1 MNVSG
6 KTRICALIGD
16 PVEHSL
22 SPVIQNAAF
31 KHLGLD
37 YVYVAFN
44 VKADRLKDAVS
55 GIKAFN
61 IHGLNVTMPHKI
73 AIIKYLDGLDKAASR
88 VGSVNTILNS
98 DGRLV
103 GYTTDGIGALNAL
116 KCADADPSGK
126 KVVILGAGGSSRAIS
141 FTLAEIALELVILN
155 RTFDR
160 AKDLKNALCN
170 VFSDRLRIKAA
181 PLMDE
186 YLKKELE
193 DADILI
199 NATSVGMK
207 PNIDDTPVK
216 QNYLRK
222 DLIVFDLVY
231 EPLETR
237 LLREARSVGAK
248 TINGLSMLV
257 HQGAVSFKIW
267 TGVNAPVGIM
277 MDAALKRIRHLKS
290 STSKYVKEDVAF

>member
-1 MNVSG
+1 MNLSG

-37 YVYVAFN
+37 YIYLAFN
-44 VKADRLKDAVS
+44 VRADRLKDAVS
-55 GIKAFN
+55 GIRALN
-61 IHGLNVTMPHKI
+61 MHGLNVTMPHKI
-73 AIIKYLDGLDKAASR
+73 AVIKYLDGLDETASR

-98 DGRLV
+98 DGRLI
-103 GYTTDGIGALNAL
+103 GYTTDGVGALNAL
-116 KCADADPSGK
+116 KSADADPSGK
-126 KVVILGAGGSSRAIS
+126 KVVILGAGGSSRAVS
-141 FTLAEIALELVILN
+141 FTLAEIASELVILN

-160 AKDLKNALCN
+160 AKDLKNVLRRVLGN
-170 VFSDRLRIKAA
+170 ELRIKAA
-181 PLMDE
+181 PLTDE

-207 PNIDDTPVK
+207 PNSDDTPVK
-216 QNYLRK
+216 RDYLRK
-222 DLIVFDLVY
+222 DLVVFDFVY

-237 LLREARSVGAK
+237 LLREARLAGAK
-248 TINGLSMLV
+248 VIDGLSMLI
-257 HQGAVSFKIW
+257 HQGAASFRIW
-267 TGVNAPVGIM
+267 TGMKAPVEIM
-277 MDAALKRIRHLKS
+277 MDAALKRIKQLKS
-290 STSKYVKEDVAF
+290 SASNNVKEDAAL

>member
-6 KTRICALIGD
+6 KTKVCALIGD

-22 SPVIQNAAF
+22 SPVIQNSAF

-44 VKADRLKDAVS
+44 VKANSLKDAVY
-55 GIKAFN
+55 GIRALG

-73 AIIKYLDGLDKAASR
+73 AIIKYLDGLDETASR

-103 GYTTDGIGALNAL
+103 GYTTDGVGALNAL
-116 KCADADPSGK
+116 KHAGVDPSGE
-126 KVVILGAGGSSRAIS
+126 KVVILGAGGSSRAVA
-141 FTLAEIALELVILN
+141 FTLAEIASELVIFN

-160 AKDLKNALCN
+160 AKDLKNALCR
-170 VFSDRLRIKAA
+170 FLGDELRIKAA
-181 PLMDE
+181 PLTDE
-186 YLKKELE
+186 HLKKELE

-207 PNIDDTPVK
+207 PNSDDTPVK
-216 QNYLRK
+216 QDYLRK
-222 DLIVFDLVY
+222 DLVVFDLVY

-237 LLREARSVGAK
+237 LLREARLAGAK
-248 TINGLSMLV
+248 VINGLSMLI

-267 TGVNAPVGIM
+267 TGMKAPVEIM
-277 MDAALKRIRHLKS
+277 MDAALKKIKQSES
-290 STSKYVKEDVAF
+290 SASNNGKGDAAF